1 MATLVTLSE
10 FKDHIGNTTALD
22 FSNQTDADSYMNDLL
37 DRVEDMLER
46 ATNRTFHA
54 SGTATEETHDGNGR
68 AYIYVDRPISSLTE
82 VKVGD
87 DPNDADETL
96 DTIPDD
102 IQADGRVDRKLLRRD
117 GGVWPRG
124 TANIHVTYDYDS
136 YQPTVAEQALL
147 EGAAFLLRRRGKEHA
162 SSTTVGEF
170 GSTQY
175 AALFERLPA
184 WERAVGQLRRRQ
196 VA

>member
-1 MATLVTLSE
+1 MPTLVDLE
-10 FKDHIGNTTALD
+10 DLKDHLGDTSSLD
-22 FSNQTDADSYMNDLL
+22 FPSQQGADDYLTSVL

-54 SGTATEETHDGNGR
+54 SGTATEETHDGNGE
-68 AYIYVDRPISSLTE
+68 AYLYLDRPIESLTD

-87 DPNDADETL
+87 DPNDPDETL

-102 IQADGRVDRKLLRRD
+102 IQASGSMDRKLLRRD

-124 TANIHVTYDYDS
+124 MDNVHVTYDYAA
-136 YQPTVAEQALL
+136 YQPDVAKQALL
-147 EGAAFLLRRRGKEHA
+147 EGATFLLRRRGSEHA
-162 SSTTVGEF
+162 ASTTVGEF
-170 GSTQY
+170 GSTEY
-175 AALFERLPA
+175 AALFDRLPA
-184 WERAVGQLRRRQ
+184 WERATSQLRKRQ